1 MECAHGSLLASIR
14 VICTDGGSE
23 ACWTLWGQGSWALP
37 NQRGGSVVQEQ
48 HQEPRV
54 LCTDGEAAG
63 GQVLPGCSSQ
73 GRCICSKPWQGSASQ
88 LM

>member
-1 MECAHGSLLASIR
+1 M
-14 VICTDGGSE
+14 
-23 ACWTLWGQGSWALP
+23 
-37 NQRGGSVVQEQ
+37 VQEQ
-48 HQEPRV
+48 HEEPRV